1 MAAARGEAGSSSWL
15 HFRFRRVMPEA
26 RAGGPSRFPRLAM
39 VPPPLLLLLPLAL
52 AGTPEVTVPRPRGV
66 ALSQLPFYDP
76 SGPFRCLDGSGS
88 VAFAWVNDDYC
99 DCQDGSDEPGT
110 PACPNGRFH
119 CTNAGHRPRS
129 IPAAHVNDGV
139 CDCCDGTDEWG
150 SGAGCENTCRER
162 GRQEREERLRSA
174 ALAREGFALRQR
186 LVQEAA
192 EAKREK
198 ESRLGALQAARR
210 ELQQR
215 LAPLRAAKEAAEAP
229 EREARQRHRQRLRGA
244 ADAAKEVRQ
253 RHRQRLRGATDAG

>member
-1 MAAARGEAGSSSWL
+1 MGSTGSSAL
-15 HFRFRRVMPEA
+15 GRFRFRSGWPEA
-26 RAGGPSRFPRLAM
+26 RARDPDRPAM
-39 VPPPLLLLLPLAL
+39 PPLPLLALLPLVL
-52 AGTPEVTVPRPRGV
+52 GGTPEVTVTRPRGV

-88 VAFAWVNDDYC
+88 VDFSWVNDDYC
-99 DCQDGSDEPGT
+99 DCRDGSDEPGT

-162 GRQEREERLRSA
+162 GRREREARLRSA

-192 EAKREK
+192 EGKREK
-198 ESRLGALQAARR
+198 QARLEGLQ
-210 ELQQR
+210 
-215 LAPLRAAKEAAEAP
+215 
-229 EREARQRHRQRLRGA
+229 EAR
-244 ADAAKEVRQ
+244 
-253 RHRQRLRGATDAG
+253 AGSWSSAWGRSGRPRRRPRDPSRRPGGSTGGNGG